1 MMHYHYNVKIIGKLL
16 QYEDDGSTA
25 QFNLLRQIDSTYH
38 DVTAVSPTHAVMLV
52 LETVLGDAPDME
64 RGHDD
69 PVVVFNRDRTLCFVP
84 DLADDQDMG
93 DLATAVSEAAVMR
106 LAGVMPL
113 L

>member
-1 MMHYHYNVKIIGKLL
+1 MHYNVKMLGRLL
-16 QYEDDGSTA
+16 QYEDDGDTA

-52 LETVLGDAPDME
+52 LETVLGDAPDVE

-84 DLADDQDMG
+84 DLADDQDIS

-106 LAGVMPL
+106 LAGVRPL